1 MRPQQRWRKTW
12 RTTCAGPVTRS
23 RAGISRRS
31 SLASRAAPALRNRC
45 PACAESLEALSL
57 DPFQASIRIF
67 KTELCRVPCA
77 PNPLL
82 HFLVLLVLWISHRVH
97 KFGVTGASA
106 AVLWRAGVGSAQT
119 DLMFEVGVGRQD
131 LFDENLVL
139 PTIPEVVFVNE
150 LLLRPRR
157 EIGHGVALLVQH
169 LGVPFAVRLA
179 VISAPSSSA
188 ERRGGKE

>member
-1 MRPQQRWRKTW
+1 M
-12 RTTCAGPVTRS
+12 
-23 RAGISRRS
+23 
-31 SLASRAAPALRNRC
+31 
-45 PACAESLEALSL
+45 ALSL
-57 DPFQASIRIF
+57 DPFQASVRML
-67 KTELCRVPCA
+67 KAEPCRVPRA
-77 PNPLL
+77 ANPFL

-106 AVLWRAGVGSAQT
+106 AVLWRASVGSAQT
-119 DLMFEVGVGRQD
+119 DRMFEVRVGRQD

-139 PTIPEVVFVNE
+139 PTIAQVVFVNE

-179 VISAPSSSA
+179 VINTA
-188 ERRGGKE
+188 R